1 MANKIYVVDLTEEE
15 RTFLL
20 GFINQGTKSARK
32 LKRAHILLLAHEGK
46 TDREIAEALHTS
58 TPTVQRTRRRF
69 VEGGLDRALNEDPRP
84 GARKKLDERGEAIL
98 ETLAKSEPPEGR
110 KRWTLQLLADRLV
123 ELKVVESISH
133 ETVRQVLIEK
143 KGLKPWARK
152 KWVIPSVGAE
162 FVWRMEDVLDVYAL
176 PYDPKRPVVCF
187 DESPVQLIAE
197 TRKPLPPRP
206 GQPERFDY
214 EYKRNGTRN
223 LFFFFQPLAGWRHVL
238 IREHRTRVDYAYA
251 MRYLVDELFPEADVV
266 VVVQDNLNTH
276 TPASLY
282 EAFEPAEAKR
292 ILNRLE
298 FHYTPKHGSWLNMV
312 EIELGILSE
321 QCLSARIPDEETL
334 RCKVKA
340 WERARNER
348 RATVNWRFST
358 SDARVKLSRL
368 YPNLLE
374 SS

>member
-1 MANKIYVVDLTEEE
+1 M
-15 RTFLL
+15 
-20 GFINQGTKSARK
+20 
-32 LKRAHILLLAHEGK
+32 
-46 TDREIAEALHTS
+46 
-58 TPTVQRTRRRF
+58 
-69 VEGGLDRALNEDPRP
+69 
-84 GARKKLDERGEAIL
+84 
-98 ETLAKSEPPEGR
+98 
-110 KRWTLQLLADRLV
+110 
-123 ELKVVESISH
+123 
-133 ETVRQVLIEK
+133 
-143 KGLKPWARK
+143 
-152 KWVIPSVGAE
+152 IPSVGAE

-197 TRKPLPPRP
+197 TRKPLPPKP

-238 IREHRTRVDYAYA
+238 IREHRTKVDYAYA

-276 TPASLY
+276 TPAALY

-292 ILNRLE
+292 ILDRLE

-321 QCLSARIPDEETL
+321 QCLNARIPDEETL